1 MYEEQANR
9 KLFYLKYP
17 SDLLHIL
24 EGGGS
29 NKTNKKKR
37 MVTTEAA
44 DWDSQTFSHCM
55 GPKTLAPTIPIM
67 QLISVFS

>member
-29 NKTNKKKR
+29 NKTNKKKKNGHNWSSR
-37 MVTTEAA
+37 L
-44 DWDSQTFSHCM
+44 
-55 GPKTLAPTIPIM
+55 G
-67 QLISVFS
+67 